1 MSNQFGHVAVL
12 YGGLSAE
19 REVSL
24 KSGQEIYQAL
34 IKEGVDVSLID
45 VGKNIVQQLQDT
57 KPIDIAFIALH
68 GRGGEDGT
76 LQALLEF
83 MEIPYTGSGVMASAF
98 AMDKY
103 RSKLL
108 WQGLGLPTPVFQLFQ
123 KSQQTTELS
132 PKVAFPCVLKPAKE
146 GSSIG
151 ITKVNTAE
159 DFSAALATAMQFDDD
174 VLAEPWITGA
184 EFTVAILNER
194 ALPPIELKTD
204 RTFYDYEAKYIA
216 SDTQYICPCN
226 LSSRKQHELKKLA
239 LEAFES
245 LGCKGWGRVDV
256 MQDQAGDFWVLEVN
270 TVPGM
275 TDHSLVPMAAK
286 EDGYSFSKLVLEILA
301 TAQAQ

>member
-1 MSNQFGHVAVL
+1 MSNEFGHVAVL

-24 KSGQEIYQAL
+24 KSGQAIYQAL
-34 IKEGVDVSLID
+34 IEEGVDASLID
-45 VGKNIVQQLQDT
+45 VSKNIVQQLQES
-57 KPIDIAFIALH
+57 KPINIAFIALH

-83 MEIPYTGSGVMASAF
+83 MGIPYTGSGVMASAL

-103 RSKLL
+103 RTKLL
-108 WQGLGLPTPVFQLFQ
+108 WQGLGLPTPDFQLFQ
-123 KSQQTTELS
+123 KNHHAVEIS

-151 ITKVNTAE
+151 ITKVNTAAE
-159 DFSAALATAMQFDDD
+159 FSNALANAQQYDDD
-174 VLAEPWITGA
+174 VLAEPWVIGA
-184 EFTVAILNER
+184 EFTVAILNGK

-216 SDTQYICPCN
+216 NDTQYICPCH
-226 LSSRKQHELKKLA
+226 LSPSKQEELKALA
-239 LEAFES
+239 LEAFKS
-245 LGCKGWGRVDV
+245 LSCVGWGRVDV
-256 MQDQAGDFWVLEVN
+256 MQDQAGEFWLLEVN

-275 TDHSLVPMAAK
+275 TNHSLVPMAAG
-286 EDGYSFSKLVLEILA
+286 ENGLSFSKLVLDILA
-301 TAQAQ
+301 TTQ

>member
-1 MSNQFGHVAVL
+1 MNNQFGHVAVL

-19 REVSL
+19 RDVSL
-24 KSGQEIYQAL
+24 KSGREIYQAL
-34 IKEGVDVSLID
+34 IDVGVDASLVD
-45 VGKNIVQQLQDT
+45 VGKNVVQQLQDI

-83 MEIPYTGSGVMASAF
+83 LEIPYTGSGVLASAL

-108 WQGLGLPTPVFQLFQ
+108 WQGLGLPTPMFQLFQ
-123 KSQQTTELS
+123 KSLQTSELS
-132 PKVAFPCVLKPAKE
+132 PKVTFPCVLKPAKE

-159 DFSAALATAMQFDDD
+159 DFSAALATAQQFDDD

-184 EFTVAILNER
+184 EFTVAILNGQ

-216 SDTQYICPCN
+216 NDTQYICPCN
-226 LSSRKQHELKKLA
+226 LSLGKQHELKKLA
-239 LEAFES
+239 LEAFYS
-245 LGCKGWGRVDV
+245 LGCEGWGRVDV
-256 MQDQAGDFWVLEVN
+256 MQDQAGDFWLLEVN
-270 TVPGM
+270 TIPGM

-286 EDGYSFSKLVLEILA
+286 EAGYSFSKLVLEILA
-301 TAQAQ
+301 TTQ